1 MTTTVKYAIQDEQDH
16 QQDVDEWKRQ
26 LDILGAE
33 FGRVRNSFVQA
44 VGQRE
49 AATRRI
55 AYAQFR
61 VENGQVQANE
71 ATEKKQAF
79 LDARDEKN
87 YFLLYRELFLSTVGS
102 QRSSQTAR
110 VEDPGAMAAL
120 NGFQLFDFRRFLVNG
135 GLEQDPAMGGR
146 NINLSR
152 ERNES
157 FWSDGIYEFRMRW
170 KGPCRLWK
178 WERTKI
184 NSLQLQISFALLQ
197 ELQVLIPEREHLTV
211 FFVRLL

>member
-1 MTTTVKYAIQDEQDH
+1 MDEQDH

-26 LDILGAE
+26 LDKLGAE
-33 FGRVRNSFVQA
+33 FGRVRIGFVQA

-55 AYAQFR
+55 AYARYR

-87 YFLLYRELFLSTVGS
+87 YLELFLSTVDPSVLRKQLG
-102 QRSSQTAR
+102 

-120 NGFQLFDFRRFLVNG
+120 NRFQLFDFRRFLVNG
-135 GLEQDPAMGGR
+135 GLEQNPAMGGR

>member
-1 MTTTVKYAIQDEQDH
+1 MARSKGCGTLIRTLLDKEDVRRNILIQGEHYDIDCNETREVVESAAATVKSAIQDEQDH

-33 FGRVRNSFVQA
+33 FRRVRNSFVQA

-79 LDARDEKN
+79 L
-87 YFLLYRELFLSTVGS
+87 FST
-102 QRSSQTAR
+102 
-110 VEDPGAMAAL
+110 
-120 NGFQLFDFRRFLVNG
+120 
-135 GLEQDPAMGGR
+135 
-146 NINLSR
+146 
-152 ERNES
+152 
-157 FWSDGIYEFRMRW
+157 
-170 KGPCRLWK
+170 RL
-178 WERTKI
+178 
-184 NSLQLQISFALLQ
+184 
-197 ELQVLIPEREHLTV
+197 P
-211 FFVRLL
+211 